1 MVKSLINKLQCLN
14 CKGRI
19 MPTRHTHYLT
29 CKKCGEEYPVV
40 ENSPILLSEQNNLF
54 PKKVIFESLNKRRK
68 TKNSLLSKSCVP
80 KISVNLARKNLD
92 MYFQRVASLSKGE
105 IYILVI
111 GGGSQK
117 LWLDK
122 KALVYKNIILIYS
135 DIDINSKVDL
145 YCDAHEL
152 PFFDS
157 SIDGVITTAVLEH
170 VLYPEVVA
178 TEITRVIKTSG
189 MLYSE
194 IPFMQQVHEG
204 AYDFTRYSLSG
215 HRRVFN
221 MFTEIDSG
229 LVAGPGTVLVWS
241 IENFILAFFSTNI
254 IRIIMK
260 GFVRY
265 LFFWFKY
272 FDYFFK
278 NKKQAMDGASCTF
291 FIGIK
296 LNTIIAD
303 KQIIND
309 YVGGKSYK
317 HF

>member
-1 MVKSLINKLQCLN
+1 MEKSLINKIQCLN
-14 CKGRI
+14 CKGQLYL
-19 MPTRHTHYLT
+19 TGHTHYLT
-29 CKKCGEEYPVV
+29 CKECGEEYPVV
-40 ENSPILLSEQNNLF
+40 EKSPIILSEKNNLF

-68 TKNSLLSKSCVP
+68 TKNSILSKNYVP
-80 KISVNLARKNLD
+80 QISVNLARENLD

-117 LWLDK
+117 SWLDK
-122 KALVYKNIILIYS
+122 KTSVYKNIIIIYC
-135 DIDINSKVDL
+135 DVDINSKVDL

-152 PFFDS
+152 PFIDS

-215 HRRVFN
+215 HRRLFN

-229 LVAGPGTVLVWS
+229 LVAGPGTALVWS
-241 IENFILAFFSTNI
+241 IENFILAFFSNNI
-254 IRIIMK
+254 IRKIIK

-265 LFFWFKY
+265 LFFWLKY
-272 FDYFFK
+272 FDYFLK
-278 NKKQAMDGASCTF
+278 NKKQAMDGASCTY
-291 FIGIK
+291 FIGVKQNTKIEDIK
-296 LNTIIAD
+296 
-303 KQIIND
+303 IINN
-309 YVGGKSYK
+309 YVGGKNYK

>member
-1 MVKSLINKLQCLN
+1 MEKSLIKKLQCLN
-14 CKGRI
+14 CTGQLYSI
-19 MPTRHTHYLT
+19 GHMQYLT
-29 CKKCGEEYPVV
+29 CKVCDEEYPAV

-54 PKKVIFESLNKRRK
+54 PKKVIFESLKKRRE
-68 TKNSLLSKSCVP
+68 TKNKVLSKNYVP
-80 KISVNLARKNLD
+80 QISVNLARKNLD
-92 MYFQRVASLSKGE
+92 MYFHRVASLNEGE

-122 KALVYKNIILIYS
+122 KASLYKNIILLYC
-135 DIDINSKVDL
+135 DIDTSSIVDL

-152 PFFDS
+152 PFIDS
-157 SIDGVITTAVLEH
+157 SIDGIITTAVLEH
-170 VLYPEVVA
+170 VLYPEVVSA
-178 TEITRVIKTSG
+178 EITRVLKTNG

-215 HRRVFN
+215 HRRLFN
-221 MFTEIDSG
+221 MFKEIDSG

-241 IENFILAFFSTNI
+241 IENFVLAFFSTNI
-254 IRIIMK
+254 IRKIIK
-260 GFVRY
+260 GLVRY

-272 FDYFFK
+272 FDYFLK

-291 FIGIK
+291 FIGMK
-296 LNTIIAD
+296 QNTIIAD
-303 KQIIND
+303 KKIIND